1 MPYNGTAPA
10 DADAE
15 SGHASGP
22 SESEA
27 ATLQSAAAHQ
37 RPGQDVR
44 LPTSVGGQ
52 EPGRVRQRTTE
63 DVQGVAWCQ
72 AEAIEA
78 EPDGT
83 IPGLYQPLAVSVWP
97 AGRSQD
103 LLLPPKEI
111 MRKVAH
117 RLILRF
123 SHAGMRVC
131 KRFFSSI
138 WKKMN
143 DKPALPEKP
152 SIRPDAALPSEN
164 KETARQPLPTQH
176 WLL

>member
-1 MPYNGTAPA
+1 M
-10 DADAE
+10 
-15 SGHASGP
+15 
-22 SESEA
+22 
-27 ATLQSAAAHQ
+27 
-37 RPGQDVR
+37 
-44 LPTSVGGQ
+44 TSVGGK
-52 EPGRVRQRTTE
+52 EPRGVCQSTNE

-83 IPGLYQPLAVSVWP
+83 IPRLYQPLAVSVWP
-97 AGRSQD
+97 AGSSQD

-131 KRFFSSI
+131 KRFSSSI
-138 WKKMN
+138 WKNKPN